1 MHDTQPDTGSHNE
14 NENKNENKM
23 IRLAQKAVQEA
34 PESRALRI
42 AQAKRALNNH
52 NFMPNAEVLA
62 SRIMADP
69 LHQAHCDM

>member
-1 MHDTQPDTGSHNE
+1 MHDTQPDTGSQNE
-14 NENKNENKM
+14 NENKM
-23 IRLAQKAVQEA
+23 VRLAQKAVQEA

-42 AQAKRALNNH
+42 AQAKRALNDH
-52 NFMPNAEVLA
+52 NLMPNAEVLA

>member
-1 MHDTQPDTGSHNE
+1 MHDTQPDTGSQNE
-14 NENKNENKM
+14 IENKM
-23 IRLAQKAVQEA
+23 IRLSQKDVQEA

-42 AQAKRALNNH
+42 AQAKRALNDH
-52 NFMPNAEVLA
+52 NLMPNAEVLA

>member
-1 MHDTQPDTGSHNE
+1 MHDTQPDTGSQNE
-14 NENKNENKM
+14 NENKM

-42 AQAKRALNNH
+42 AQAKRALNDH
-52 NFMPNAEVLA
+52 NLMPNAEVLA

>member
-1 MHDTQPDTGSHNE
+1 MHDTQPDTGTQNE
-14 NENKNENKM
+14 NENKM

-42 AQAKRALNNH
+42 AQAKRALNDH
-52 NFMPNAEVLA
+52 NLMPNAEVLA